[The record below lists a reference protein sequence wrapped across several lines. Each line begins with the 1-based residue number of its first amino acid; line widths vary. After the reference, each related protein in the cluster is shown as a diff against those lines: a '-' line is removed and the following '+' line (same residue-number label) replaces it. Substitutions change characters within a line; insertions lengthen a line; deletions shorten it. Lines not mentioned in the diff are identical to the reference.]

1 MSLQANLKSIPAFDR
16 WAQTYDRGRMT
27 RWLSR
32 GQRQALAALGLA
44 PGDSLLDVGCGTGGA
59 TIEAARSQR
68 AGRACGVDLSPGMIQ
83 HAIHQ
88 ARGLG
93 NVEFRVADAEELPYP
108 AASFDGA
115 LCAHS
120 LHHYSDPVRALREIR
135 RVLKPGGR
143 FVLLD
148 SDRAA
153 CSWVW
158 TWDRF
163 LRLFE
168 AGHVKYYTEA
178 ELLLLVAEAGF
189 ARSVTVAR
197 DHGHLRDGKIGW
209 ALAIIR
215 ATTSSSNRGSSTA
228 APRKTR

>member
-1 MSLQANLKSIPAFDR
+1 MSLQTNLNNIPAFDR
-16 WAQTYDRGRMT
+16 WARTYDRGRMT

-32 GQRQALAALGLA
+32 GQRQALAAVGLA

-59 TIEAARSQR
+59 TIEAAVGER
-68 AGRACGVDLSPGMIQ
+68 AGLACGIDLSPRMIQ
-83 HAIHQ
+83 HAIQQ

-120 LHHYSDPVRALREIR
+120 FHHYSDPVRALQEIR

-153 CSWVW
+153 CPWVW

-163 LRLFE
+163 LRRFE

-178 ELLLLVAEAGF
+178 ELLHLLAQAGF
-189 ARSVTVAR
+189 ARPVVVAR
-197 DHGHLRDGKIGW
+197 DHGHFRDGKIGW

-215 ATTSSSNRGSSTA
+215 ATTLSPVPSSSTPA
-228 APRKTR
+228 TREIR